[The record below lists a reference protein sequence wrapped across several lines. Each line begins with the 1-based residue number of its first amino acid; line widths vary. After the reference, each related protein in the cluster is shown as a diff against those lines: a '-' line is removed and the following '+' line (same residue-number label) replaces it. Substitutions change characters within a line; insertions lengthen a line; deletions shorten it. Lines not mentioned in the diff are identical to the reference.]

1 MATARSRAKGAHILL
16 ADDNRLVVKVNSSIL
31 EKEGYRVDVAWDG
44 VEAVSK
50 AYSLLPDLM
59 ILDIEMPKIK
69 GYQVCRLLKD
79 DPHTSWIPI
88 IMLTGRE
95 QQSDKFWGLK
105 TGADAYITKG
115 FKPETLLQT
124 VAELLEKSK
133 EKEQARLAARRRTR
147 EVSEDYVIGKVM
159 DLLDS
164 KLYET
169 TILNEIA
176 SLSSSLQD
184 YRETVRSVF
193 EIVAKLVNYAIGGLL
208 LFEEDDLFVYLNRE
222 VNGADV
228 DAFITNLFDVAAG
241 YAWTRKDL
249 DALNLTS
256 FNEELKSEGG
266 GQQEAPWAY
275 QHIPLTAQKKTIG
288 VLLLGGLATPAF
300 KRDAPSFLNLIQNEV
315 TMLLDNARLYEAA
328 KRLAITDGLTRIYNH
343 RFFQELF
350 EKEYKRSDRY
360 GTVFS
365 LIMLDID
372 FFKRINDTYGHL
384 YGDEIL
390 KEMAELVKGCLRT
403 MDIVARY
410 GGEEF
415 AILLPE
421 TNLAE
426 AVQTAER
433 IRRAVE
439 SHEFMASRGKG
450 LKVTVSQGVTSYPSE
465 GIKSRSDIV
474 AKADAALYEAK
485 ESGRNRVFF
494 RE

>member
-1 MATARSRAKGAHILL
+1 MATARAKAKGAHILL

-31 EKEGYRVDVAWDG
+31 EDKGYRVDVAWDG

-95 QQSDKFWGLK
+95 QQSDKFWGMK

-115 FKPETLLQT
+115 FKPETLLQA
-124 VAELLEKSK
+124 VEELLERSG
-133 EKEQARLAARRRTR
+133 EKEQARETARRRTR

-159 DLLDS
+159 DLLDT

-176 SLSSSLQD
+176 SLSGSLQD
-184 YRETVRSVF
+184 YQETVRSVF
-193 EIVAKLVNYAIGGLL
+193 EIMAKLVNYLIGGLL
-208 LFEEDDLFVYLNRE
+208 LFEEDDLFLYLNRE
-222 VNGADV
+222 VGGTDV
-228 DAFITNLFDVAAG
+228 DAFTSSLFDVAAG
-241 YAWTRKDL
+241 YAWTRKEIE
-249 DALNLTS
+249 ALNVS
-256 FNEELKSEGG
+256 CFNEELKVEGD
-266 GQQEAPWAY
+266 GQQETPWAY
-275 QHIPLTAQKKTIG
+275 HHMPLTAQKKIIG

-300 KRDAPSFLNLIQNEV
+300 KRDAPSFLNLVQNEV

-328 KRLAITDGLTRIYNH
+328 KKLAITDGLTRIYNH

-372 FFKRINDTYGHL
+372 FFKKINDTYGHL

-421 TNLAE
+421 TNLVE

-439 SHEFMASRGKG
+439 SHEFMASRGQG
-450 LKVTVSQGVTSYPSE
+450 LKVTVSQGVTSYPSA

>member
-1 MATARSRAKGAHILL
+1 MAPKAHILL
-16 ADDNRLVVKVNSSIL
+16 ADDNKLVVKVNSSIL
-31 EKEGYRVDVAWDG
+31 EKEGYEVDVAWDG
-44 VEAVSK
+44 VEAVSR
-50 AYSLLPDLM
+50 AYSLLPDLIM
-59 ILDIEMPKIK
+59 LDIEMPKIK

-79 DPHTSWIPI
+79 DPQTSWIPV

-95 QQSDKFWGLK
+95 QKSDMFWGLK

-115 FKPETLLQT
+115 FKPETLLEA
-124 VAELLEKSK
+124 VEGLLEKGK
-133 EKEQARLAARRRTR
+133 EAGQAREAARRRTR
-147 EVSEDYVIGKVM
+147 EVTEDYVIDKVM
-159 DLLDS
+159 DLLDT

-169 TILNEIA
+169 TVLNEIA
-176 SLSSSLQD
+176 GLSVTLQD
-184 YRETVRSVF
+184 YSETIRSVF
-193 EIVAKLVNYAIGGLL
+193 EIIGKLAGYNLGGLL
-208 LFEEDDLFVYLNRE
+208 LFEENDLFVYPNRE
-222 VNGADV
+222 YTDASLEEFYGALV
-228 DAFITNLFDVAAG
+228 DVAVG
-241 YAWTRKDL
+241 YAWERRGVEE
-249 DALNLTS
+249 LNPVV
-256 FNEELKSEGG
+256 FNEELRVEGVE
-266 GQQEAPWAY
+266 GQRAPACF
-275 QHIPLTAQKKTIG
+275 HVPLTAQKKIVG
-288 VLLLGGLATPAF
+288 VLLLAGPATPAF
-300 KRDAPSFLNLIQNEV
+300 KRDAPALLNLILNEV
-315 TMLLDNARLYEAA
+315 TMVLDNARLYESA

-360 GTVFS
+360 GTIFS

-390 KEMAELVKGCLRT
+390 KEMADLVKGCLRT
-403 MDIVARY
+403 MDLLARY

-421 TNLAE
+421 TNLPE

-439 SHEFMASRGKG
+439 SHDFMASHGKG
-450 LKVTVSQGVTSYPSE
+450 LKVTVSQGVTCYPSA
-465 GIKSRSDIV
+465 GITSRSDIV
-474 AKADAALYEAK
+474 AKADSALYEAK

>member
-1 MATARSRAKGAHILL
+1 MAAKTSRKKGAHILL
-16 ADDNRLVVKVNSSIL
+16 ADDNKLVVKVNSSIL
-31 EKEGYRVDVAWDG
+31 ENEGYKVDVAWDG
-44 VEAVSK
+44 VEAVRK

-115 FKPETLLQT
+115 FKPETLLEA
-124 VAELLEKSK
+124 VRELLEAARES
-133 EKEQARLAARRRTR
+133 EQARETARKRTR
-147 EVSEDYVIGKVM
+147 EVTEDYVIDKVM

-169 TILNEIA
+169 TVLNEIA

-184 YRETVRSVF
+184 YQETVRSVF
-193 EIVAKLVNYAIGGLL
+193 EIVGKLVNYSLGGLL
-208 LFEEDDLFVYLNRE
+208 LFEEDDLFLYLNRE
-222 VNGADV
+222 AAQGELDR
-228 DAFITNLFDVAAG
+228 FLQNLYDVAAG
-241 YAWTRKDL
+241 YAWTRKEL
-249 DALNLTS
+249 EALNLNI
-256 FNEELKSEGG
+256 FNEELKREGP
-266 GQQEAPWAY
+266 GQADAPWAY
-275 QHIPLTAQKKTIG
+275 HHIPLTAQKKIIG

-315 TMLLDNARLYEAA
+315 TMLLDNARLYESA

-350 EKEYKRSDRY
+350 EKEFKRSDRY
-360 GTVFS
+360 GTIFS

-390 KEMAELVKGCLRT
+390 KEIADLVKSCLRS

-415 AILLPE
+415 AVLLPE

-439 SHEFMASRGKG
+439 SHDFMASRGQG
-450 LKVTVSQGVTSYPSE
+450 LKVTVSQGVTAYPSP
-465 GIKSRSDIV
+465 GVTNRSDIV

>member
-1 MATARSRAKGAHILL
+1 MAQKAHILL
-16 ADDNRLVVKVNSSIL
+16 ADDNKLVMKVNSSIL
-31 EKEGYRVDVAWDG
+31 ENQGYRVDVAWDG
-44 VEAVSK
+44 VEAASK
-50 AYSLLPDLM
+50 AYSLLPDLV

-79 DPHTSWIPI
+79 DPQTSWIPI

-95 QQSDKFWGLK
+95 QQSDMFWGLK

-115 FKPETLLQT
+115 FKPETLVNT
-124 VAELLEKSK
+124 VKELLEKGK
-133 EKEQARLAARRRTR
+133 EASQARETARKRTR
-147 EVSEDYVIGKVM
+147 EVTEDYVIDKVM
-159 DLLDS
+159 DLLDT

-169 TILNEIA
+169 TVLNEIA
-176 SLSSSLQD
+176 GLSGTLQD
-184 YRETVRSVF
+184 YSETVRSVF
-193 EIVAKLVNYAIGGLL
+193 EIIGKLVNYNLGGLL
-208 LFEEDDLFVYLNRE
+208 LFEEDDLFIYPNRE
-222 VNGADV
+222 YTDASIDEFTGSIADIAV
-228 DAFITNLFDVAAG
+228 G
-241 YAWTRKDL
+241 YAWERK
-249 DALNLTS
+249 AAGEMNTVIFS
-256 FNEELKSEGG
+256 EELKVE
-266 GQQEAPWAY
+266 EEEPPKAPPAVF
-275 QHIPLTAQKKTIG
+275 HVPLTAQKKIMG
-288 VLLLGGLATPAF
+288 VLVLEGPGSPAF
-300 KRDAPSFLNLIQNEV
+300 KRDTPAFLNLILNEV
-315 TMLLDNARLYEAA
+315 TMVLDNARLYESA
-328 KRLAITDGLTRIYNH
+328 KRLAITDGLTKIYNH

-350 EKEYKRSDRY
+350 EKEFKRSDRY
-360 GTVFS
+360 GTIFS

-403 MDIVARY
+403 MDLLARY

-421 TNLAE
+421 TNLHE

-439 SHEFMASRGKG
+439 SFDFMASRGKG
-450 LKVTVSQGVTSYPSE
+450 LKVTVSQGVTYYPSP
-465 GIKSRSDIV
+465 GVASRSDIV
-474 AKADAALYEAK
+474 AKADSALYEAK